1 MMLSVGAWAQTSLQ
15 EQINSAEA
23 GATIT
28 LTENVTLEAR
38 IDINK
43 NLTVDLGGYTITPT
57 ATCGN
62 GSAFNIVSGN
72 VTIQNGTIDA
82 SFGESNNGETD
93 AITARSGSDVTLQNL
108 NITVKSKNGACAYAF
123 DGSKITIK
131 SGQYEN
137 QTTETYE
144 WNSNIKAMVFNQ
156 ANVATQLIFIE
167 GGTFKGYDPTLGDD
181 SQTTNENATFLAE
194 GVALQKDASGNYTT
208 TTAVAKIGGRN
219 YASLTDAIAA
229 ATEGQTIT
237 LIADQTLSS
246 VVTITAEKNFIL
258 DLNGKTLTGK
268 LTNNGTLVVKS
279 SVDGG
284 KMYRSHNSG
293 NVIANNA
300 EASLTIESGV
310 IELDGTPGSN
320 GAITNKGT
328 LLIKGGEIK
337 SGKYPV
343 YLSSGK
349 CEITGGTLTSA
360 NGSVQVNIADGG
372 LKAPESITSN
382 AVATYTSAEGYV
394 YSITGA
400 MKAVA
405 NGETVTLT
413 KDVALSSSLLVNRNL
428 TLTLNFGGHNMTSP
442 ETVLLVANGTLN
454 IEGEGLVKGNINNT
468 QSQPAIYANGG
479 NIIIN
484 NGTFDNGGIDG
495 NGSTTIY
502 ADKTST
508 VTINNGTFKNSA
520 TSQGDRYWVL
530 NTKDGSSAS
539 IIVRGGKFYNFDPA
553 NNVNDVNPEAEGT
566 NYVADGYITEMTEV
580 GSDKIY
586 TVKEGQWAAK
596 IEGGV
601 ESKFRFATLDD
612 AVTIAN
618 EADKDI
624 TITLLTDAVATV
636 EPAANVT
643 IDAHGKALTL
653 PTFSVADGAELS
665 YAKVINATDN
675 TYTVTTATYNR
686 TGATGTQWGTAC
698 LPFSFES
705 APEGYTLY
713 TPSEVSAETL
723 TVTEVSYPVAVGTP
737 VIFHKE
743 NTGEATI
750 TSKNAQIKIGSTPA
764 AQSGDIHLVGT
775 YSAQTIKE
783 GLTSIYFING
793 DKFHQAKA
801 SLTVPAYRAYIQNTS
816 AGARAAV
823 LSINVDGEATAIESL
838 VSDMNTATAI
848 YDLNGRQLAA
858 PQKGINIMKLANG
871 KSVKVIR

>member
-1 MMLSVGAWAQTSLQ
+1 MMLSVGAWSQTSLQ
-15 EQINSAEA
+15 EQINNAA
-23 GATIT
+23 DGATVI

-43 NLTVDLGGYTITPT
+43 DLTVDLGGYTITPT

-72 VTIQNGTIDA
+72 VIIQNGTIDA

-93 AITARSGSDVTLQNL
+93 AITARSGSDITLKDL
-108 NITVKSKNGACAYAF
+108 NITVKSRNGACAYAF

-131 SGQYEN
+131 SGHYEN
-137 QTTETYE
+137 QTTEVYE
-144 WNSNIKAMVFNQ
+144 WNSNIKAMVVNQ

-181 SQTTNENATFLAE
+181 SQTTNENATFLSE

-219 YASLTDAIAA
+219 YASLTDAITA
-229 ATEGQTIT
+229 ATEGQTVT
-237 LIADQTLSS
+237 LLVDHTLSAI
-246 VVTITAEKNFIL
+246 VTITAEKNFIL

-284 KMYRSHNSG
+284 KMYRSKNG
-293 NVIANNA
+293 NVIGNNTE
-300 EASLTIESGV
+300 EASLTIESGI
-310 IELDGTPGSN
+310 IELDGAPSTN

-360 NGSVQVNIADGG
+360 NGSLQVNIVNGG
-372 LKAPESITSN
+372 LKAPESITNN
-382 AVATYTSAEGYV
+382 AVATYTSAKGYV

-400 MKAVA
+400 IEAVA

-413 KDVALSSSLLVNRNL
+413 KDVALSSNLLVNRNL
-428 TLTLNFGGHNMTSP
+428 TLTLNLGGHNITSP

-468 QSQPAIYANGG
+468 QSQPAVWANGG

-495 NGSTTIY
+495 NGSSTIY
-502 ADKTST
+502 AGKTST
-508 VTINNGTFKNSA
+508 VTINNGTFKSSA

-530 NTKDGSSAS
+530 NTEDGSSAS
-539 IIVRGGKFYNFDPA
+539 IIVSGGEFYNFDPA
-553 NNVNDVNPEAEGT
+553 NNVNDGNSDGNGT
-566 NYVADGYITEMTEV
+566 NYVADGYITEMTES

-586 TVKEGQWAAK
+586 IVKEGQWVAK
-596 IEGGV
+596 IAGGID
-601 ESKFRFATLDD
+601 SRFRFATLDD
-612 AVTIAN
+612 AINAAN
-618 EADKDI
+618 EAGQDV
-624 TITLLTDAVATV
+624 TVTLLTEATATV

-643 IDAHGKALTL
+643 IDADGKGLTL
-653 PTFSVADGAELS
+653 PTFNVADGTVVS

-675 TYTVTTATYNR
+675 SYKVTTATYNR

-705 APEGYTLY
+705 KPEGYTLY

-723 TVTEVSYPVAVGTP
+723 TVTEVEYPVAVGTP
-737 VIFHKE
+737 VIFFKE
-743 NTGEATI
+743 NIGEATI
-750 TSKNAQIKIGSTPA
+750 TSENATIKINSTPV

-775 YSAQTIKE
+775 FSQQTITD
-783 GLTSIYFING
+783 GLTSIYYING

-816 AGARAAV
+816 AGARATM
-823 LSINVDGEATAIESL
+823 LSILVDGEATAIESVTAEL
-838 VSDMNTATAI
+838 NTTQAI
-848 YDLNGRQLAA
+848 YDLNGRKLAA
-858 PQKGINIMKLANG
+858 PQKGINIIKLANG
-871 KSVKVIR
+871 KSVKVIK